1 MKYLYAIILLSFPIS
16 ISAQFGFSDEAKAK
30 IVFLDYNPDRDS
42 VINAGI
48 LVTLDKDWHIYW
60 RNSGDSGIPT
70 LFEFNLP
77 PDYKVTEIKYPTPK
91 IFEFEGYAS
100 YGYEERVLFPFQII
114 LPSRSDSDLLTV
126 TVKIKSLICKD
137 VCKPFNTELKE
148 EFNINSSYNSPRE
161 IVELFGITNE
171 QLPKQNDQF
180 NFEVEENTDKILLKI
195 NSSKLNLVRVKYLHF
210 IPYEN
215 GIFRNSLNQEF
226 LRKENSLELSVD
238 FDQFK
243 TKVPDLLAGILI
255 IEMSTE
261 EGLKK
266 VSYEIN
272 ENLRKQIKQH

>member
-30 IVFLDYNPDRDS
+30 IVFLDYNPNRDS

-70 LFEFNLP
+70 LFEFELP
-77 PDYKVTEIKYPTPK
+77 PDYKVTEIKYPVPK

-100 YGYEERVLFPFQII
+100 YGYDERVLFPFQII
-114 LPSRSDSDLLTV
+114 LPSHADSDLLTV

-148 EFNINSSYNSPRE
+148 VFDIKSSYSSTQE
-161 IVELFGITNE
+161 IVELFRITNE
-171 QLPKQNDQF
+171 QLPKQNDLL
-180 NFEVEENTDKILLKI
+180 NLEVEESGDKILLKI
-195 NSSKLNLVRVKYLHF
+195 NSLRLNLGKVKYLHF

-215 GIFRNSLNQEF
+215 GIFRNTLNQEF
-226 LRKENSLELSVD
+226 SRRENSLELSVNY
-238 FDQFK
+238 DQFK
-243 TKVPDLLAGILI
+243 TKVPDLIAGILI
-255 IEMSTE
+255 MEMSTE

-266 VSYEIN
+266 ISYEIS
-272 ENLRKQIKQH
+272 ENLRKQIKQQ